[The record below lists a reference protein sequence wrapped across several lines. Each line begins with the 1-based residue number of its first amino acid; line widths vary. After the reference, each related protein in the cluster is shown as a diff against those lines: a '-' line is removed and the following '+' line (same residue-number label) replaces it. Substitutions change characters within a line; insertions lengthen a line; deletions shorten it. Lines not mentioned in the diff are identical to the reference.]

1 MKHIINCVLLNGKR
15 DPLLSTFSASAIFV
29 AFVVFGFFVFE
40 TAAAFAPAA
49 ADDPELLDFAAP
61 EIIYLENAGSQS
73 WNVNKFN
80 VPDVRWCWVLVLL
93 FSKLHNVIV
102 NLSNWVIDMTWSPQY
117 YKKT

>member
-1 MKHIINCVLLNGKR
+1 MLLNGKR

-61 EIIYLENAGSQS
+61 EIIYLENAGSQTLTNS
-73 WNVNKFN
+73 TYQMS
-80 VPDVRWCWVLVLL
+80 D
-93 FSKLHNVIV
+93 
-102 NLSNWVIDMTWSPQY
+102 DAGY
-117 YKKT
+117 

>member
-1 MKHIINCVLLNGKR
+1 MLLNGKR

-61 EIIYLENAGSQS
+61 EIIYLENAGAETLTNSTYQMS
-73 WNVNKFN
+73 
-80 VPDVRWCWVLVLL
+80 D
-93 FSKLHNVIV
+93 
-102 NLSNWVIDMTWSPQY
+102 DAGY
-117 YKKT
+117 